1 LICNPLG
8 IGEHGEGPAMML
20 LIWRQPVGLGKRN
33 DDDPD
38 TAPIELILG
47 CFHLAEVMLARQSG
61 EVPEKN

>member
-1 LICNPLG
+1 
-8 IGEHGEGPAMML
+8 MML